1 MKINIDSV
9 NLNAR
14 LKGRTEYFPVVE
26 VFPETKQ
33 VRVQERVNV
42 WNTVDYSFVEE
53 WKLTSHAL
61 KVPTEEQPTQSIA
74 PQDDKS
80 KGLIKLYCVK
90 DFTNWRGAKCLTK
103 GETYT
108 FDESGRT
115 KFDDGYIPMKYSSYS
130 EFCSENPCIA
140 ACLIRTEKRP
150 AKLNEY
156 VVITQDGDWND
167 KSYKKG
173 DIYQVARI
181 SPSNSDRC
189 YCVYNKTDEIFLD
202 VVEYLVLP
210 DYQPE
215 KVAPTYLNMKVVCTD
230 GSKYFVAGKVYEFVN
245 GKLKDEDGDER
256 PQPVNPTRGRVSS
269 LEQFHNECSDRAK
282 FIPYLGEQS

>member
-1 MKINIDSV
+1 MSKYTVGQEIPVSCMLKITAI
-9 NLNAR
+9 
-14 LKGRTEYFPVVE
+14 
-26 VFPETKQ
+26 
-33 VRVQERVNV
+33 
-42 WNTVDYSFVEE
+42 
-53 WKLTSHAL
+53 
-61 KVPTEEQPTQSIA
+61 QPTKSGNINYSTDRDFVIQEKILEQIEMKPYVKPEPVCAEST
-74 PQDDKS
+74 PKQDEPKEP
-80 KGLIKLYCVK
+80 ITLYCVK
-90 DFTNWRGAKCLTK
+90 DFTNWRGIKWLTK
-103 GETYT
+103 GKTYT

-115 KFDDGYIPMKYSSYS
+115 KFDDGYITMKYSSYS
-130 EFCSENPCIA
+130 EFCSENPCMS
-140 ACLIRTEKRP
+140 ACLIRAEKRP

-156 VVITQDGDWND
+156 VVITQNGDWND

-181 SPSNSDRC
+181 NPSNSDRC